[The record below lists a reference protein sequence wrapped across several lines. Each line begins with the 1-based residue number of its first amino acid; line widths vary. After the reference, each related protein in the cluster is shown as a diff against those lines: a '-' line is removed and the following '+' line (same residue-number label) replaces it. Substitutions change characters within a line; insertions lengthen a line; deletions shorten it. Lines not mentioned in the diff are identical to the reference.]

1 MKRLAGAIPAIVQP
15 EWFISQQTFH
25 LTSSLAAENDK
36 LAVTLRPR
44 LVAQQLGNTYLVAAT
59 VAFAVLY
66 TTSELKVV
74 RNYLKA
80 LWICDIG
87 HLVICFLG
95 LGSERVL
102 AVGDWNPMAWG
113 NIGATVSLLTSTHRR
128 SMSLIPINEQLF
140 LFLTRS
146 AYFLGLLG
154 QDHTCP
160 TSRNDDI
167 KKAQ

>member
-1 MKRLAGAIPAIVQP
+1 MASQLPTIPWLVFTVLEPLSLLAGAIPAIVRP
-15 EWFISQQTFH
+15 EWFISQQSFQ
-25 LTSSLAAENDK
+25 LPGSSAAPADELN
-36 LAVTLRPR
+36 VTLRPR

-87 HLVICFLG
+87 HLVISFLG

-113 NIGATVSLLTSTHRR
+113 NIGAT
-128 SMSLIPINEQLF
+128 LF

-154 QDHTCP
+154 QDRNGQT
-160 TSRNDDI
+160 TRNDEI
-167 KKAQ
+167 KKLQ